1 MNVVLFREGPAVSSS
16 AVLRWMTMGVWFGV
30 WSGPLRVNALFCVHS
45 NQVLFLEKPD
55 EPLYQ
60 EGAVLANRRMR
71 LEGKVNKQENAD
83 RLAQCILVAFFQE

>member
-1 MNVVLFREGPAVSSS
+1 
-16 AVLRWMTMGVWFGV
+16 MGVWFGV

-83 RLAQCILVAFFQE
+83 RLAQCILVAFFLYSLINALELNHHKYSIKYIFLC